1 LLKCVKVA
9 DKSGRFCPYNATH
22 SLTSNFRALKKL
34 LYLCCFALALGL
46 GSVAWAEKADRGKP
60 MNIEAD
66 NLDHDELKQLS
77 IFTGKVVATKGTLI
91 LRGARLEVL
100 QDPEGYQFGLL
111 IAEPGKKAFYR
122 QKREGLDEWMEG
134 EGDRIE
140 YDSRADRVTLINR
153 AELRRYRGTV
163 LNDDITG
170 QRIIYENLTDQFTVD
185 GKQASGKPSAESSGR
200 VRAVLT
206 PRKKDEAGK

>member
-1 LLKCVKVA
+1 
-9 DKSGRFCPYNATH
+9 
-22 SLTSNFRALKKL
+22 LKKI
-34 LYLCCFALALGL
+34 LYWCCLALALQAPW
-46 GSVAWAEKADRGKP
+46 VALAEKADRGKP

-100 QDPEGYQFGLL
+100 QDPEGYQYGFLT
-111 IAEPGKKAFYR
+111 AEPGKKAFYR
-122 QKREGLDEWMEG
+122 QKREGMDEWMEG
-134 EGDRIE
+134 EGERIE

-153 AELRRYRGTV
+153 AEIRRFRGAV

-170 QRIIYENLTDQFTVD
+170 QRIVYENLTDQFTVD
-185 GKQASGKPSAESSGR
+185 GKQTGGKPSAESSGR

>member
-1 LLKCVKVA
+1 M
-9 DKSGRFCPYNATH
+9 
-22 SLTSNFRALKKL
+22 
-34 LYLCCFALALGL
+34 
-46 GSVAWAEKADRGKP
+46 VAWAEKADRGKP

-77 IFTGKVVATKGTLI
+77 IFTGKVVATKGTLV

-100 QDPEGYQFGLL
+100 QDPEGYQYGLL

-134 EGDRIE
+134 EGERIE
-140 YDSRADRVTLINR
+140 YDSRADRITLINR
-153 AELRRYRGTV
+153 AQIRRYRGTV
-163 LNDDITG
+163 LYDDITG

-185 GKQASGKPSAESSGR
+185 GKNAAAKPGVESSGR